1 MRRHLRAELHL
12 GDCLVVLK
20 TIAAR
25 SVHCVIID
33 PPFGSTDCHWDQ
45 VPDLAAMWVELDR
58 VTTEGAVF
66 AIFCAQPF
74 TTALI
79 NSRPKWFRYDLV
91 WDKIKPVGHLN
102 ANRQPMRQHEQ
113 VLIFSRR
120 PSASVYRPQMLPG
133 KPYRMTKR
141 ANDGGRVYRGAKA
154 HVTVNLGT
162 RHPTSILRFAKPG
175 RERRHPTEKPVTLL
189 AWLVHSYSL
198 PGQTVLDAFMGSA
211 STIEAAVG
219 AGRRAIGI
227 ERDLSI
233 YRTAVERVSMVLR
246 PSQFSVV
253 GRV

>member
-25 SVHCVIID
+25 SIHCVIID

-45 VPDLAAMWVELDR
+45 VPDLAALWEQLER
-58 VTTEGAVF
+58 VTTDGAVI

-79 NSRPKWFRYDLV
+79 NSQPKWFRYDLV

-120 PSASVYRPQMLPG
+120 PSASIYRPQMMPG
-133 KPYRMTKR
+133 NPYRVAKKGDAGGQVYGVTKP
-141 ANDGGRVYRGAKA
+141 
-154 HVTVNLGT
+154 HVTTNLGT
-162 RHPTSILRFAKPG
+162 RYPTSILRFAKPG
-175 RERRHPTEKPVTLL
+175 RERRHPTEKPVGLL
-189 AWLVHSYSL
+189 AWLVRSYSL

-211 STIEAAVG
+211 SLIEAAVS

-227 ERDLSI
+227 ERDPTI
-233 YRTAVERVSMVLR
+233 FRTAVDRVATVLR
-246 PSQFSVV
+246 PSQFSVM
-253 GRV
+253 RPA